1 MDSAIF
7 RLVAQVALTTWAI
20 AEIAILISARTR
32 LSVVTG
38 VRWAVLGLICFA
50 TWMFLSSI
58 SIYAVALIS
67 RGDLVP
73 VFAFLE
79 LGAAVG
85 AWGWLIA
92 NVRVRFKIAA
102 GA

>member
-7 RLVAQVALTTWAI
+7 RLAAQVALTTWAI

-38 VRWAVLGLICFA
+38 VSWAVFGLLCFA

-67 RGDLVP
+67 RGDLVL

-79 LGAAVG
+79 LGAAVS

-92 NVRVRFKIAA
+92 NVRARFKIVA